1 VLPREQASVKRIDR
15 KSDVILLQS
24 LQLLHVL
31 PSNLRPLR
39 PEHCG
44 LARQQRPRWTATG
57 SGPCVPNTVVWQGS
71 SALAGPR
78 RDLMSPSA
86 ASLRHALQRIA
97 RAALSRASCNILPT
111 LKNTIAP
118 R

>member
-57 SGPCVPNTVVWQGS
+57 FDVAERGFTPSRLAAHRTCRAFEGIMQHPADPEKHH
-71 SALAGPR
+71 SAP
-78 RDLMSPSA
+78 
-86 ASLRHALQRIA
+86 
-97 RAALSRASCNILPT
+97 
-111 LKNTIAP
+111 IAP
-118 R
+118 GIEHATRCQPGG